1 MRTTVTLDDDAA
13 TLARERA
20 EHEGITLGR
29 AISVLLRE
37 SARTNREPVTYPGN
51 FKPFPERPGE
61 PLITLEHINK
71 LRNELP

>member
-13 TLARERA
+13 TIAREKA
-20 EHEGITLGR
+20 EDEGITLGQ

-37 SARTNREPVTYPGN
+37 NALTNREPVKYPGN

-61 PLITLEHINK
+61 PLITLEHVNK
-71 LRNELP
+71 LRDELP